1 MNFDDDKLIQL
12 VDKSNYVSEIRTLN
26 VSLLAGWEFGKAQS
40 FSLEI
45 PINKIILVGFSEFLN
60 TIEILLSIIG
70 EKCNAPIVV
79 HNSSSL
85 PVWCKG
91 KENLIIGLIRPSNE
105 IYIKQI
111 INEAEVNQ
119 CSIFT
124 LHSENKKPQVYPTKR
139 IGELNLPEKS
149 FARSTVGFDVMMLFG
164 LFYNLG
170 FVSDISDQLNQ
181 VQDSL
186 QKTLNLIDISVPSS
200 LNPAKRLA
208 GQMVGRWIKIV
219 GGGKTKPIAQHW
231 SDQINKSSK
240 TMAWSEDI
248 HQLVNQSLSGIY
260 NPVVIVQQSMVV
272 FLKSTLN
279 TARIELLIDKSKEE
293 LMCNGVG
300 TDYYLLRGKTQF
312 EQIWNS
318 ILFGD
323 YVAYYLAMA
332 YQFDPGPTA
341 VLDI

>member
-1 MNFDDDKLIQL
+1 MNFDDEKMIQL
-12 VDKSNYVSEIRTLN
+12 VDQSNFISEIRNLN

-40 FSLEI
+40 FSINL

-60 TIEILLSIIG
+60 TIEILLLIIG
-70 EKCNAPIVV
+70 EKCTVPIVV
-79 HNSSSL
+79 LNSSSL

-105 IYIKQI
+105 IYMNQMI
-111 INEAEVNQ
+111 IEAEENQ

-124 LHSENKKPQVYPTKR
+124 LHSKNKINVAAPTNR
-139 IGELNLPEKS
+139 VGNWNLPERS
-149 FARSTVGFDVMMLFG
+149 FSRSTTGFDVMMLFG
-164 LFYNLG
+164 LFYKLGLVPDIMNL
-170 FVSDISDQLNQ
+170 VNQ
-181 VQDSL
+181 VQESL
-186 QKTLNLIDISVPSS
+186 QNMLNHIDISVPSS
-200 LNPAKRLA
+200 INPAKRLA

-219 GGGKTKPIAQHW
+219 GGGITKPIAQHW
-231 SDQINKSSK
+231 SDQINKSAK

-323 YVAYYLAMA
+323 YVAYYLAMT
-332 YQFDPGPTA
+332 YQFDPGPTG
-341 VLDI
+341 VLEI